1 MITTTPNPTN
11 QNPNRKLQ
19 GPKEPIWYQTIWGV
33 VQPLSYLDSIQKR
46 YGDICLTP
54 PFAGLPAQVVISNP
68 QALQEIFTADAS
80 LFESGSGSQ
89 MMQPLVGDN
98 SLLLMDGTHHL
109 QQRKLLMPP
118 FHGERMKAYGQT
130 ICEITQKVTEKITVG
145 QKIIVRPLMQQI
157 SLNVILRTIFGIKEG
172 KRYQQIENALIAT
185 LKMFDNP
192 LNSAFLF
199 FKPLQRNLGILTPW
213 GNFLKQ
219 RELLDKLLYQEIR
232 ERRAQIEYIK
242 QEDKTQ
248 EYKTQEH
255 IGEDI
260 LSLLISARDENGQGM
275 TDLELRD
282 ELMTMLF
289 AGHETTAN
297 ALTWALYWIHYLPE
311 VKEKLLR
318 ELSSIDIDNADAMEI
333 MGLPYLNAVCSETLR
348 IYPIVFFTL
357 VRILQAPMQLMGY
370 DLPAGMVLS
379 PCIYLTHH
387 NPKIYPEPKKF
398 RPERFLER
406 KFSPYEY
413 LPFGGGNRRCLGSA
427 FAMFEMKLAL
437 ATILSNYS
445 FSLAEKRPLKPLR
458 RGITFT
464 PSGGLRLIVNS

>member
-1 MITTTPNPTN
+1 MMTTTPKFTT
-11 QNPNRKLQ
+11 QNPNRTLQ
-19 GPKEPIWYQTIWGV
+19 GPQEPIWYQTIWGITKAV
-33 VQPLSYLDSIQKR
+33 SYFDTMQKR
-46 YGDICLTP
+46 YGDIFITP
-54 PFAGLPAQVVISNP
+54 AFAGLPPQVIISNP
-68 QALQEIFTADAS
+68 QAIQQIFTADAS
-80 LFESGSGSQ
+80 LFKSGSGSQ
-89 MMQPLVGDN
+89 VMQPLVGDN
-98 SLLLMDGTHHL
+98 SLLLMDGAGHM
-109 QQRKLLMPP
+109 QQRKLLMPT
-118 FHGERMKAYGQT
+118 FHGERMKAYGET
-130 ICEITQKVTEKITVG
+130 INEITRKVTQKFTVG

-172 KRYQQIENALIAT
+172 KRYQQIEHALIAM
-185 LKMFDNP
+185 LDIFDNP
-192 LNSAFLF
+192 LNASFLF

-232 ERRAQIEYIK
+232 ERRSE
-242 QEDKTQ
+242 QENADKKHT
-248 EYKTQEH
+248 
-255 IGEDI
+255 GEDI
-260 LSLLISARDENGQGM
+260 LSLLLSAQDENGQAM
-275 TDLELRD
+275 TDVELRD

-311 VKEKLLR
+311 VREKLLQ
-318 ELSSIDIDNADAMEI
+318 ELSSIDLENTDTMEI

-348 IYPIVFFTL
+348 IYPIAFFTL

-370 DLPAGMVLS
+370 DFPAGTVLA

-387 NPKIYPEPKKF
+387 NPEIYPEPKKF
-398 RPERFLER
+398 KPERFLTR

-413 LPFGGGNRRCLGSA
+413 LPFGGGSRRCLGSA
-427 FAMFEMKLAL
+427 FAMFEIKLAL

-445 FSLAEKRPLKPLR
+445 FSLAEKRPLKAAR

-464 PSGGLRLIVNS
+464 PSGGVGLTVISEL